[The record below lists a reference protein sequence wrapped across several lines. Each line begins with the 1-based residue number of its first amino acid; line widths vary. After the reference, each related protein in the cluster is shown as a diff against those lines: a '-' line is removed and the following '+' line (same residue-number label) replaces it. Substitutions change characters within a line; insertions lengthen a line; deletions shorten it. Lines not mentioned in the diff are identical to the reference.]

1 MKFDRFEIVFIIVM
15 LIVAMLVMLM
25 STTLVQ
31 ADDEGPLSI
40 TTDDDWYRK
49 GEVIKYNITDT
60 PDTKVHILVGYQQG
74 EIKREIFGQTDE
86 NGTYTGVIL
95 TNDFRVGSWHL
106 DVDDG
111 NNNTARVKV
120 NVVMDS
126 GHIEDIWIDIGIWW
140 RGYKAFLLE
149 WFGRFVIL
157 VLLMIGG
164 LAYTNSK
171 RMSEMTGEPTLV
183 DKIWITWQERGTIAP
198 YLIGRSKRGK
208 QDSHLMLKKKFNNL
222 RRQVEKNES
231 DMKWDIQQAKTFD
244 DDYPNASKKFKKF
257 VFKQLRTNIDWL
269 VYVNSKLTPKM
280 KVAQK
285 DLINSYIRQ
294 GLWHEA
300 MSDEERDALLY
311 AGEERKV
318 MYL

>member
-1 MKFDRFEIVFIIVM
+1 MKSK
-15 LIVAMLVMLM
+15 LLVYTVCIYIFLQICIYNPV
-25 STTLVQ
+25 S
-31 ADDEGPLSI
+31 AHDDEGPLSI

-60 PDTKVHILVGYQQG
+60 PNTKVHMLVGYQQG

-164 LAYTNSK
+164 LAYSNSK
-171 RMSEMTGEPTLV
+171 KMSEMTGQPTWF
-183 DKIWITWQERGTIAP
+183 DKLWITYHEKGSQAA
-198 YLIGRSKRGK
+198 YMIGRSKRGK
-208 QDSHLMLKKKFNNL
+208 QDSHLMLKKNFNNL
-222 RRQVEKNES
+222 RRQVEKNEA

-244 DDYPNASKKFKKF
+244 DDYPNAGKKFKKF

-269 VYVNSKLTPKM
+269 IYMNSKLTPKM
-280 KVAQK
+280 KYAQK

-300 MSDEERDALLY
+300 MTDEERDALLY